1 MGRPLIVVGS
11 IVGAL
16 ILVLIAIFI
25 YAAANLNSII
35 AENRGFLLQRVSAA
49 LGRKIE
55 VAQISAHLG
64 WGVSADLTGVTI
76 ADDPAFSA
84 RPFVSASDVS
94 AKLELIPLL
103 ARQLRVSRVVLKEPE
118 IRIVRNA
125 QGQLNVSTLGK
136 KNEGENLPP
145 EQSEKGQGG
154 GGAINQSPLS
164 EAPKKAPGGAG
175 AIGVLEVHNFA
186 IEQGKIVYEEAG
198 LPPVGISHIDLDLE
212 SFNFTSPFDVSLQMA
227 VFGEEQNIKLTGQLG
242 PLATG
247 GRIDPNEIGVDLH
260 LQAGPLAVAQLAQ
273 LEFAKALAAK
283 LEVSDKVSLDAAVR
297 GKLAALSIRAAS
309 DLTPN
314 RVGFG
319 DSFQKPAG
327 TTLKIAVDA
336 SRYGSELGVSKA
348 AIVLGDLNLDA
359 SAIKFGDGSFSGKI
373 DTNRFDIASL
383 AKLASLAARLGITG
397 KGEIHSQVVYA
408 GGEAAANGVVTLA
421 SVTLPRPGQGGGTAV
436 SDLGGDIKLNG
447 TAADIG
453 PLAFKLGTGRATLS
467 AHSDPIYP
475 PRATYEFTADA
486 LNTADFSPKRPANE
500 QLTGVRASGTFSI
513 ANGVV
518 VDDNRLTSPAGN
530 LNNIAYTG
538 LTVVTSLAGK
548 QLRVSQLQMGAFAGS
563 ISGTADASLENGGPF
578 NAAVTMAGLDL
589 QQALQSQNA
598 KAAGVVR
605 GLLSGRVQVS
615 GKNQGNFDAIKPTL
629 AGSGQAQVAQGKLVG
644 VNLGA
649 QVFAKTQNLPVIGSL
664 VPQPIAN
671 NHPELFRNPDTDFQ
685 QLGLTFVIQG
695 PRIRTHDLVMKTA
708 DYAMNGDGWFDMDK
722 NVDLTARILLT
733 QQLTNE
739 IIAQKKNVV
748 YVTNNSGQIDIP
760 LRITGQLPKLIVVPD
775 IGDLAQR
782 AGQRAVEQ
790 QGQRALG
797 KLMGNKGLG
806 AFLGGGGNPNAGKGG
821 SGGNN
826 QPANPLDQLKGLFGR

>member
-1 MGRPLIVVGS
+1 MRRLLIVVGS

-49 LGRKIE
+49 LGRKVE
-55 VAQISAHLG
+55 VAQISAQLG

-84 RPFVSASDVS
+84 RPFVSTSDVL

-125 QGQLNVSTLGK
+125 QGQLNVSTIGRK
-136 KNEGENLPP
+136 SGGENLAP
-145 EQSEKGQGG
+145 EQSEKSQAG

-186 IEQGKIVYEEAG
+186 IEQGKIVYDEAG
-198 LPPVGISHIDLDLE
+198 RPLVGISHIDLDLQG
-212 SFNFTSPFDVSLQMA
+212 FNFTSPFDLSLQMA
-227 VFGEEQNIKLTGQLG
+227 VFGDEQNIKLTGQLG

-247 GRIDPNEIGVDLH
+247 GRIDANEIPVDLH
-260 LQAGPLAVAQLAQ
+260 LQAGPLAVAPLAQ
-273 LEFAKALAAK
+273 LEFAKALAGK
-283 LEVSDKVSLDAAVR
+283 LEVSDKVSLDATVR
-297 GKLAALSIRAAS
+297 GKLAALSIHAAS

-314 RVGFG
+314 QVAFG

-327 TTLKIAVDA
+327 TTLKFALDA
-336 SRYGSELGVSKA
+336 ARNGSELGVSKA
-348 AIVLGDLNLDA
+348 TIVLGDLNLDA
-359 SAIKFGDGSFSGKI
+359 TAITLGGGGFSGKI
-373 DTNRFDIASL
+373 DTNRFDLASL
-383 AKLASLAARLGITG
+383 AKLAPSAAKLGITG

-408 GGEAAANGVVTLA
+408 GGKASANGVVTLA
-421 SVTLPRPGQGGGTAV
+421 SVTLPRPGQGGTAV

-447 TAADIG
+447 AAADIG
-453 PLAFKLGTGRATLS
+453 PLSFKLGSGRATLS

-486 LNTADFSPKRPANE
+486 LKTADFSPKRPANE
-500 QLTGVRASGTFSI
+500 QLTGVRATGTFSM
-513 ANGVV
+513 ANSVV
-518 VDDNRLTSPAGN
+518 VDDNKLTSPAGN

-538 LTVVTSLAGK
+538 LTLVTSLVGK

-578 NAAVTMAGLDL
+578 NTAVTMAGLDL

-605 GLLSGRVQVS
+605 GFLSGRVQVS

-649 QVFAKTQNLPVIGSL
+649 EVFAKTQNLPVIGSL
-664 VPQPIAN
+664 VPQSIAN

-695 PRIRTHDLVMKTA
+695 PRITTHDLVMKTA

-722 NVDLTARILLT
+722 NVDLAARILLT

-748 YVTNNSGQIDIP
+748 YVTNSSGQIDIP
-760 LRITGQLPKLIVVPD
+760 LRITGQLPKLVVVPD
-775 IGDLAQR
+775 VGDLAQR
-782 AGQRAVEQ
+782 AAQRAVEQ
-790 QGQRALG
+790 QGQKALG

>member
-1 MGRPLIVVGS
+1 MRRPLIVIGA

-16 ILVLIAIFI
+16 ILALIAIFI

-55 VAQISAHLG
+55 VAQIKAQLG
-64 WGVSADLTGVTI
+64 WGVSADLTGVTV
-76 ADDPAFSA
+76 ADDPDFSA
-84 RPFVSASDVS
+84 RPFVSASSVS

-103 ARQLRVSRVVLKEPE
+103 ARQLRVSKVVLEEPE
-118 IRIVRNA
+118 IRIVRNRL
-125 QGQLNVSTLGK
+125 GQLNVSTIGK
-136 KNEGENLPP
+136 QSAAENPAP

-164 EAPKKAPGGAG
+164 QAPKKPRGGAG
-175 AIGVLEVHNFA
+175 AISVLEVHNFA
-186 IEQGKIVYEEAG
+186 IEQGKVVYEQ
-198 LPPVGISHIDLDLE
+198 VGMPAVAISHIDLDVKG
-212 SFNFTSPFDVSLQMA
+212 FNFTSPFDLSVQMA
-227 VFGEEQNIKLTGQLG
+227 VFGDEQNVKLTGRLG

-247 GRIDPNEIGVDLH
+247 GGRIDPDEIGIDLH
-260 LQAGPLAVAQLAQ
+260 LQAGPLALAQ
-273 LEFAKALAAK
+273 LGQLDFAKAIAAR
-283 LEVSDKVSLDAAVR
+283 LEVSDKISLDATAR
-297 GKLAALSIRAAS
+297 GKLAALSLHATS

-314 RVGFG
+314 RVTFG

-336 SRYGSELGVSKA
+336 SRHGSEIGVSRA
-348 AIVLGDLNLDA
+348 TIVLADLNLDA
-359 SAIKFGDGSFSGKI
+359 TAIKFGAASFSGKI

-383 AKLASLAARLGITG
+383 AALAPTAAKYGVTG
-397 KGEIHSQVVYA
+397 KGEIHSEVAYA
-408 GGEAAANGVVTLA
+408 GGKASASGVVTLA
-421 SVTLPRPGQGGGTAV
+421 GVTLPRPGQGGTAV

-475 PRATYEFTADA
+475 PRASYEFTADM
-486 LNTADFSPKRPANE
+486 LRTADFSPGRPANE
-500 QLTGVRASGTFSI
+500 QFTGVRATGTFSM

-530 LNNIAYTG
+530 LNNIPYTG
-538 LTVVTSLAGK
+538 LTVVTSLAGR
-548 QLRVSQLQMGAFAGS
+548 QLHVSQLEMAAFGGS
-563 ISGTADASLENGGPF
+563 ISGTADASLENEGPF
-578 NAAVTMAGLDL
+578 NAAVTMAGLDI
-589 QQALQSQNA
+589 QQALQSQKA

-605 GLLSGRVQVS
+605 GFLSGRVQVS
-615 GKNQGNFDAIKPTL
+615 GKNRGKFDAIKPTL
-629 AGSGQAQVAQGKLVG
+629 TGGGQAQVAQGKLVG

-664 VPQPIAN
+664 VPQSIAN

-695 PRIRTHDLVMKTA
+695 PRITTHDLVMKTA

-722 NVDLTARILLT
+722 NIDLTARILLT
-733 QQLTNE
+733 QQLTAE

-748 YVTNNSGQIDIP
+748 YVTNSSGQIDIP
-760 LRITGQLPKLIVVPD
+760 LRITGQLPRPAIVPD
-775 IGDLAQR
+775 VADLAQR
-782 AGQRAVEQ
+782 AAQRAVEE
-790 QGQRALG
+790 QGKRALG
-797 KLMGNKGLG
+797 KFMGGKGLG
-806 AFLGGGGNPNAGKGG
+806 AFLGGGGNTNAGKGG
-821 SGGNN
+821 NSS
-826 QPANPLDQLKGLFGR
+826 QPANPLNQLKGLFGR